1 MTLVLTRSDVEELI
15 SLPDTIAAVRAAH
28 VGLATGQA
36 GVPVA
41 PTMAEPGSDTVYVG
55 MAAVSRTD
63 RLATVKLL
71 ADMPSNAARGLPTQR
86 SAILAVSSADGSCA
100 ALVDGAVVTRFRT
113 AATSAVATEALARP
127 GSRVLGLVGAGR
139 LARAHVEA
147 LREVRPFDRVVV
159 WSRTGRTARELADG
173 TGAEVVESA
182 EAVFDVADVVCT
194 LTPTRE
200 PHVRGDWLRPGQ
212 HVNVVGA
219 PPRADHREVDSEAIR
234 RSRVVIDARATSW
247 HDSGDIVI
255 PLGEGAVTRDHVGD
269 ELGAVLAGQVRGRSD
284 DEQITLFNSVGVGLQ
299 DLAVARLLIDEA
311 RRTGIGLEVDL
322 SR

>member
-1 MTLVLTRSDVEELI
+1 MTLVLTRSDVEKLI

-28 VGLATGQA
+28 VDLATGRA
-36 GVPVA
+36 AVPVA
-41 PTMAEPGSDTVYVG
+41 PSMAEPGADTVYVA

-71 ADMPSNAARGLPTQR
+71 ADMPSNAARDLPTQR
-86 SAILAVSSADGSCA
+86 SAILAVSSTDGSCA

-113 AATSAVATEALARP
+113 AATSAVATDALARTD
-127 GSRVLGLVGAGR
+127 SRVLGLVGAGR

-147 LREVRPFDRVVV
+147 LRGVRPFDRIVV
-159 WSRTGRTARELADG
+159 WSRTQRTAHELADV
-173 TGAEVVESA
+173 TGAEVVTSA

-234 RSRVVIDARATSW
+234 RARVVIDTRATSW
-247 HDSGDIVI
+247 HDSGDILI
-255 PLGEGAVTRDHVGD
+255 PLEEGAVSRAQVAD
-269 ELGAVLAGQVRGRSD
+269 ELGAVLAGELAGRTS

-299 DLAVARLLIDEA
+299 DLAVTRLLIDEA
-311 RRTGIGLEVDL
+311 RRVGIGLDVDL
-322 SR
+322 TR